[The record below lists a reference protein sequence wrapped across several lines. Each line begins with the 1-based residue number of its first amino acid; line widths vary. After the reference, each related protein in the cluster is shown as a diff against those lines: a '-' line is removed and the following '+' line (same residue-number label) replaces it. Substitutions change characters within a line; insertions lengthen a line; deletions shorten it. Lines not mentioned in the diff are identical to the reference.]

1 MKKGF
6 ILIAAVVLLTGMFS
20 SCYNY
25 SDYNDDDVAI
35 SIKENENEYKLSA
48 RFDKNKTWVVQ
59 NYIENYTENSGL
71 FKSDNNEV
79 EGTVTLDD
87 NTTVYIKSK
96 KGRLKIK
103 LDKEENSEESYERI
117 KDMCEGIKELLAEN

>member
-6 ILIAAVVLLTGMFS
+6 ILIAVVVLLTGMFS

-25 SDYNDDDVAI
+25 NDDDVAI
-35 SIKENENEYKLSA
+35 SIKENDNEYKLSA
-48 RFDKNKTWVVQ
+48 RFKRNKTRAIQ

-71 FKSDNNEV
+71 FKSDNDEV

-96 KGRLKIK
+96 KGQLKIK
-103 LDKEENSEESYERI
+103 LDKEENSQESYERV
-117 KDMCEGIKELLAEN
+117 KDMCEGIKDLLAEN

>member
-6 ILIAAVVLLTGMFS
+6 ILIAVAVLLTGMFS

-25 SDYNDDDVAI
+25 NDYNDDDVSI

-79 EGTVTLDD
+79 EGTITLDD

-103 LDKEENSEESYERI
+103 LDKEENSQESYENI
-117 KDMCEGIKELLAEN
+117 KDMCEGIKDLLAEN